1 MPITHAKLKSR
12 NFGYEL
18 QLTLKLKNLDRK

>member
-1 MPITHAKLKSR
+1 MPITHAKQKSR